1 QGPREI
7 CRTSRLDKG
16 RAAFMIRFLFSGLA
30 LAWLAVLV
38 VVYLATGMWGLVV
51 FVCLLL
57 LLA

>member
-1 QGPREI
+1 
-7 CRTSRLDKG
+7 
-16 RAAFMIRFLFSGLA
+16 MIRFLFSGLA